1 MKRLIVCLFSII
13 SVCLLLL
20 TSCAGGG
27 EWYLEQQTEN
37 ALPSPSI
44 PLSMRGYSVNT
55 PKTQTATADGLEITA
70 ELFRD
75 SYSLDEVMQAR
86 FTVKNVSDSVIY
98 INGKSG
104 ANRGSIFRDDGEV
117 LEYYVLSEE
126 ETALNAADNIQ
137 LITLEPGETV
147 VRERVYVLSPDFF
160 EDTTREFTLVYSCD
174 SLDGHDATVILGTCR
189 LEIALTVDK

>member
-1 MKRLIVCLFSII
+1 MKRLIICLLPII
-13 SVCLLLL
+13 SACLLLL
-20 TSCAGGG
+20 TSCAGSG
-27 EWYLEQQTEN
+27 EWYLEQQTDRE
-37 ALPSPSI
+37 LPSPSV

-70 ELFRD
+70 ELFCD
-75 SYSLDEVMQAR
+75 GYSLDEVMQAR

-98 INGKSG
+98 INGKTG
-104 ANRGSIFRDDGEV
+104 IDQGGIFRDDGEV

-126 ETALNAADNIQ
+126 ETASNASDDIKLTA
-137 LITLEPGETV
+137 LEPGETV

-160 EDTTREFTLVYSCD
+160 EDADKKFTLVYSCD
-174 SLDGHDATVILGTCR
+174 ALDGHDATVVLGTCR